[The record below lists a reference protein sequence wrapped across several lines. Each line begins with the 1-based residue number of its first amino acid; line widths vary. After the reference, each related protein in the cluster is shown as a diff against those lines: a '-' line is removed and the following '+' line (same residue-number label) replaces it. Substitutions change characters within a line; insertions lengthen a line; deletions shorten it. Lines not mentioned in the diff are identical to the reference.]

1 MPWYVLLIVA
11 LASIAFVLAVLVS
24 VGLKGWRVAKHAAGV
39 SSRVT
44 PLVDGLTRRSDEITN
59 AVEHLSADAEQLS
72 ANIASMQRSIARL
85 QAIGKMVND
94 AMRPFYVISGWLSGE
109 REWGDLGY

>member
-1 MPWYVLLIVA
+1 MPWYVLLIIA
-11 LASIAFVLAVLVS
+11 LASIAFVLVVLAS

-39 SSRVT
+39 SKRVT
-44 PLVDGLTRRSDEITN
+44 PLVDGLSRRGDEIAT
-59 AVEHLSADAEQLS
+59 AVERLSADAEQLT

-85 QAIGKMVND
+85 QAIAKMANK
-94 AMRPFYVISGWLSGE
+94 ALRPFYVISGWLSGE